1 MLRHSHDCRQTHQLT
16 SCVSVILT
24 YKMEKKK
31 NLDAEV
37 TNSNPTLNALF
48 VHFGLEGRKSRLY
61 LLKQVMGRVILLG
74 CN

>member
-1 MLRHSHDCRQTHQLT
+1 MPSD
-16 SCVSVILT
+16 SSVNFLCLS
-24 YKMEKKK
+24 YFDLQDGKKK
-31 NLDAEV
+31 NLDAEA